1 MTTRVWV
8 KGIDEVEKIFES
20 YRKATRTLD
29 RLADELNSICI
40 RETQNFS
47 PEPGGGSCEV
57 PELQRY
63 VEHKDQIRQRMVQ
76 QLNKIAEKYDQAL
89 DLVDKLE
96 GHEYSVVKVYYI
108 DGKTMREVSAKIGC
122 AERHCWRIRDE
133 AFRTISK
140 HVIECHADL

>member
-96 GHEYSVVKVYYI
+96 GHEYSVVKLYYI
-108 DGKTMREVSAKIGC
+108 FGKSWSEVSAKIGYT
-122 AERHCWRIRDE
+122 ERHCSNIRDD
-133 AFRTISK
+133 AFRHLANIS
-140 HVIECHADL
+140 

>member
-76 QLNKIAEKYDQAL
+76 QLKKIAEKYDQAL

-96 GHEYSVVKVYYI
+96 GHEYSVVKTFYI
-108 DGKTMREVSAKIGC
+108 DGKTMQEVSVMIGYTP
-122 AERHCWRIRDE
+122 RHCFNIRDE
-133 AFRTISK
+133 AFCRLAKTF
-140 HVIECHADL
+140 H